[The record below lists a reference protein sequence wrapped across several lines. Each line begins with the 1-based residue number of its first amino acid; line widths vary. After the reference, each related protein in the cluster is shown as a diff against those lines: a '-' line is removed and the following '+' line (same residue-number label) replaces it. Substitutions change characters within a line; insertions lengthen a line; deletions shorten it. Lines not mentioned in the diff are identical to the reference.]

1 MRPRRED
8 LRLRVWLPSLLAV
21 ALALAP
27 SACRNVR
34 ATKEQAQAAAPSASA
49 PALPAIEVR
58 DESTA
63 LTFSWITLDGGFQ
76 LAKSVS
82 EVPYEARDA
91 VRVWSETSGDG
102 VSGPWIYVAD
112 LRTKRADGTYK
123 VEVVART
130 FFEGLALARRD
141 KAKVAK
147 ADPKPG
153 AGQGG
158 IEQEPPVAKGDKKA
172 APTVIIYGAD
182 WCKPCHMAEN
192 WLKAKGIPYEHKD
205 IDDPNVNEEM
215 RDKLMAAGIK
225 SHSIPVLDVAGK
237 ILVGFSE
244 SELEK
249 ALAAAGAPLG
259 G

>member
-1 MRPRRED
+1 MSRI
-8 LRLRVWLPSLLAV
+8 LVPSLV
-21 ALALAP
+21 LALSLA
-27 SACRNVR
+27 SSSCRNVR
-34 ATKEQAQAAAPSASA
+34 ATSEQAQAGAPSSSA
-49 PALPAIEVR
+49 PSLPSIEIR
-58 DESTA
+58 DESTG

-76 LAKSVS
+76 LAKSIA

-123 VEVVART
+123 VEVVTRA
-130 FFEGLALARRD
+130 FFEGLAVARRD
-141 KAKVAK
+141 KTK
-147 ADPKPG
+147 AEKPAPPSTTTG
-153 AGQGG
+153 HGG
-158 IEQEPPVAKGDKKA
+158 IEQDPPSAHAGAKKG
-172 APTVIIYGAD
+172 APKVIIYGAD
-182 WCKPCHMAEN
+182 WCKPCHMAEK
-192 WLKAKGIPYEHKD
+192 WLAAKGVPFEHKD

-225 SHSIPVLDVAGK
+225 SHSIPVFDVEGK